1 MKFRYASLALVLA
14 LMAAFVIAPFS
25 GVSAATKDKSFL
37 KNIPVTGTL
46 PDGGTF
52 NGKVSIT
59 EFGYDQATGL
69 WVSGRIIG
77 TATNAAGTT
86 FENISQSFSTADA
99 TLNETS
105 AANSIMPQA
114 ACQILFLDIGP
125 IFLDLLGLQVDLSRI
140 VLDISAV
147 SGAGNLLGN
156 LLCAIAG
163 LLDPNGFLTD
173 LLGGLTQ
180 LLDLLNQL
188 NQLLR

>member
-46 PDGGTF
+46 ADGGTF

-147 SGAGNLLGN
+147 SGAG
-156 LLCAIAG
+156 
-163 LLDPNGFLTD
+163 
-173 LLGGLTQ
+173 
-180 LLDLLNQL
+180 
-188 NQLLR
+188 

>member
-1 MKFRYASLALVLA
+1 MKFRYAWLAFVLA
-14 LMAAFVIAPFS
+14 VMGAFVMAPFS
-25 GVSAATKDKSFL
+25 GAEAATKDKSFL
-37 KNIPVTGTL
+37 KNVAVRGTL
-46 PDGGTF
+46 SDGGTF
-52 NGKVSIT
+52 KGQVSIT
-59 EFGYDQATGL
+59 EFGYDTVTGL
-69 WVSGRIIG
+69 WVSGRLIG
-77 TATNAAGTT
+77 TATAASGTVYKD
-86 FENISQSFSTADA
+86 IDQPFSMADA

-105 AANSIMPQA
+105 AAGSVMPQA
-114 ACQILFLDIGP
+114 TCQILFLDIGP
-125 IFLDLLGLQVDLSRI
+125 IFLDVLGLQVDLSEI

-163 LLDPNGFLTD
+163 LLDPNGLLTD